1 MELRDYQQDAVD
13 AIFDYWDRGLGK
25 NGLVIAP
32 TGSGKSIIIA
42 AFCKKMQQDWP
53 NTRIIVITDS
63 RELIAQNEKT
73 MRAFWKDASTGIHS
87 AGLGK
92 RNTQARI
99 LFCSIQTVYKKAFD
113 FEKTDVICVD
123 ECFPHDTEI
132 VTDKGI
138 KKIGDIVEKNL
149 DVRVLTHS
157 GQYKRIVGRFKKP
170 IPVAMVCVI
179 HEKGKVECTPN
190 HRILTKRGWIKAE
203 DLIVGDYI
211 YNVNATLYPG
221 ATKQSIE
228 SKMGENISRAA
239 PYRCDGGTG
248 KEECIFAQ
256 DIDQSKSGPDYLGE
270 LDGRYGN
277 QLPEQIKQ
285 LSEIDN
291 SSQFEAVRV
300 CRLEICHAA
309 EPLCESPEAGK
320 ERGIWRHELLFHNTV
335 FTSIGRLFQLGKNG
349 WANKIYSGLV
359 DAYNRSDCYSGLVFG
374 RRFDNTRMSE
384 YQYIDGSCYTR
395 GGGIDPRL
403 VGSGMGDRIENISFQ
418 KGISGWNIQKGRCC
432 DNGEDIKRVEI
443 CSPDIDVQ
451 SSVYDIEIEDDHTY
465 TANGIVVHNCHMISP
480 QATTRYQRFVGDMLK
495 ANKNIVV
502 VGFSAT
508 PYRMS
513 TGVMYGN
520 KGDLFDGIM
529 YVCEMKKLIKD
540 GWLVPLVSKAGVS
553 KIDLKG
559 VKIQGGEYNSSDLAH
574 AADSEILVPLAVNEI
589 VECGKDR
596 KAWLVFTS
604 GIAHSEHV
612 AKEMR
617 KHGIDCEIVT
627 GDTKSAERDRIVNKF
642 KDGKLRCLINVAVFT
657 KGFDAPRC
665 DLIALLTSTRSTGK
679 FVQICG
685 RGMRPFPGKQDCKLL
700 DFGSNVLLHGMID
713 DIDPIRTKNIFNVVK
728 APPPMRECDKCH
740 AIFHAAIV
748 KCPQC
753 GYEKEVG
760 PADPR
765 HGAEAY
771 SGPVLTSQQTPFLVD
786 VKDFWVSRHK
796 KHGKPDSLKVSFFDQ
811 MDKEFSM
818 WLSLDSASAYAA
830 EKSRAII
837 KQFGGKAATVDD
849 ALKEHFNW
857 RKVERIR
864 VKP

>member
-1 MELRDYQQDAVD
+1 MIELRDYQRAAVD
-13 AIFDYWDRGLGK
+13 AIFDYWSRDVGK

-32 TGSGKSIIIA
+32 TGSGKGVIIS
-42 AFCKKMQQDWP
+42 AFVTEVLKTWP
-53 NTRIIVITDS
+53 DTRIMVITDS
-63 RELIAQNEKT
+63 RELISQNEKA
-73 MRAFWKDASTGIHS
+73 MRNYWKDAPTGIYS

-99 LFCSIQTVYKKAFD
+99 LFCGIQSVYKKAYS
-113 FEKTDVICVD
+113 FEKTDIICID
-123 ECFPHDTEI
+123 E
-132 VTDKGI
+132 
-138 KKIGDIVEKNL
+138 
-149 DVRVLTHS
+149 
-157 GQYKRIVGRFKKP
+157 
-170 IPVAMVCVI
+170 
-179 HEKGKVECTPN
+179 
-190 HRILTKRGWIKAE
+190 
-203 DLIVGDYI
+203 
-211 YNVNATLYPG
+211 
-221 ATKQSIE
+221 
-228 SKMGENISRAA
+228 
-239 PYRCDGGTG
+239 
-248 KEECIFAQ
+248 
-256 DIDQSKSGPDYLGE
+256 
-270 LDGRYGN
+270 
-277 QLPEQIKQ
+277 
-285 LSEIDN
+285 
-291 SSQFEAVRV
+291 
-300 CRLEICHAA
+300 
-309 EPLCESPEAGK
+309 
-320 ERGIWRHELLFHNTV
+320 
-335 FTSIGRLFQLGKNG
+335 
-349 WANKIYSGLV
+349 
-359 DAYNRSDCYSGLVFG
+359 
-374 RRFDNTRMSE
+374 
-384 YQYIDGSCYTR
+384 
-395 GGGIDPRL
+395 
-403 VGSGMGDRIENISFQ
+403 
-418 KGISGWNIQKGRCC
+418 
-432 DNGEDIKRVEI
+432 
-443 CSPDIDVQ
+443 
-451 SSVYDIEIEDDHTY
+451 
-465 TANGIVVHNCHMISP
+465 CHMISP
-480 QATTRYQRFVGDMLK
+480 ESTTRYQKFLGEMLV
-495 ANKNIVV
+495 ACPSMAL

-540 GWLVPLVSKAGVS
+540 GWLVPLVSKAGIS

-627 GDTKSAERDRIVNKF
+627 GDTKSTERDRIVNKF

-685 RGMRPFPGKQDCKLL
+685 RGMRPFFQKEDCMLL

-713 DIDPIRTKNIFNVVK
+713 EIDPIRTKNIFNVVK
-728 APPPMRECDKCH
+728 APPPMRECEKCH

-753 GYEKEVG
+753 GYEKEAG

-771 SGPVLTSQQTPFLVD
+771 SGPVLTSQQTPFIVD

-796 KHGKPDSLKVSFFDQ
+796 KSGKPDSLKVSFFDQ
-811 MDKEFSM
+811 MEKEFSM
-818 WLSLDSASAYAA
+818 WLSLDSQSAYAA
-830 EKSRAII
+830 EKSRAIV
-837 KQFGGKAATVDD
+837 KQFGGKATTVDA
-849 ALKEHFNW
+849 ALLEHFNW

-864 VKP
+864 VKPEGRFFRIDGFVFKKGEAMQQSLIDGDE